1 MSLILSRL
9 GQKLK
14 KVEKHNSFVGIQS
27 GDTYCLDVKIEHTW
41 IVMYMMI
48 ATVQGHLVYID

>member
-14 KVEKHNSFVGIQS
+14 KVEKQNSFVGIQS

-48 ATVQGHLVYID
+48 ATIQGHLVYID